1 MSEETKKV
9 LEMVAEGK
17 ISAGDAERILEKLA
31 ASTQTP
37 AGEKSDESS
46 ETSTAK
52 KPRFLRIVVDK
63 PGQDQINIRMPLA
76 FTRTGKSLLAVLPL
90 RLGERLAELGIDA
103 SVLASSGDK
112 DWAETLGNAD
122 INIERGD
129 GKKVRIFCE

>member
-17 ISAGDAERILEKLA
+17 ISASDAERILEKLA
-31 ASTQTP
+31 ASAQTP
-37 AGEKSDESS
+37 ARDKTEESGE
-46 ETSTAK
+46 TTAAK

-63 PGQDQINIRMPLA
+63 PGQDQINIRMPLS

-90 RLGERLAELGIDA
+90 RVSEKLAELGIDA
-103 SVLASSGDK
+103 SVLASSNDK
-112 DWAETLGNAD
+112 DWAEALGNAD
-122 INIERGD
+122 INIEKGN